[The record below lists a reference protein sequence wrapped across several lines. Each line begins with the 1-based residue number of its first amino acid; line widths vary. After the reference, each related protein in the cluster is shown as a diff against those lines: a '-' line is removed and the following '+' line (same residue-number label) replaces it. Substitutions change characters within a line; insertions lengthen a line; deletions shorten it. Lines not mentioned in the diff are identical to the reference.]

1 MLRLYS
7 GTNGHESAAD
17 DENEAKMAGGEEGS
31 DEDDAG
37 AAEPTSPL
45 LDGPPPVT
53 NVLRTPQLSDFGLSE
68 LFLKK
73 GLARSEWCPEEPSM
87 PQISLPQPF
96 KAAGPPPMPVTPK
109 CALWLNDDEPQ
120 TPKLHEFAISEP
132 TLCLLNDF
140 TMDLFKKNV
149 QKPQRCLFFSFLWLM
164 LLQKSIFT
172 ATKQFLES
180 FQQLYLC
187 ILFQMMSF
195 LER

>member
-1 MLRLYS
+1 
-7 GTNGHESAAD
+7 
-17 DENEAKMAGGEEGS
+17 MAGGEEEES
-31 DEDDAG
+31 DEDAR

-53 NVLRTPQLSDFGLSE
+53 DVLRTPQLSDFGLSE

-73 GLARSEWCPEEPSM
+73 GLARSERCPEEPPM

-109 CALWLNDDEPQ
+109 CALWLDDDEPQ

-149 QKPQRCLFFSFLWLM
+149 EKLQRCVFFFLTNWSYLWLM
-164 LLQKSIFT
+164 LLQKSFFT
-172 ATKQFLES
+172 VTKQFLES
-180 FQQLYLC
+180 FHQLLSC
-187 ILFQMMSF
+187 ILFQMASF
-195 LER
+195 IDQKRTYLHQ